1 MLGMQKFRTR
11 IPHASGRKGHVMV
24 KMDQF
29 LRAGVASTAL
39 LGLVACGGDKTAEVA
54 QTPAADGL
62 ECVTIPE
69 GLYVFENGK
78 FSSTVSPQQPQAPEQ
93 VTRASAGWVGDI
105 ENAFS
110 AAGYT
115 WLGFVARENIGVVT
129 GVAPDEDTK
138 RRALEAATTA
148 IMADPTGGTEI
159 NLVVDGIS
167 VAEGQPGPG
176 VSVAALARGGISQD
190 ACQQA
195 LNETM
200 EGQKIQFPT
209 NRGDISPVSMGLL
222 DAVAGISML
231 CDDFNVEIGSH
242 TDSRGSDEYNL
253 VLSQKRA
260 DAVKHYLEEKGVS
273 TEQLTSVGY
282 GESVPLDTADNAE
295 AWGRN
300 SRTEFKITRRP

>member
-1 MLGMQKFRTR
+1 
-11 IPHASGRKGHVMV
+11 MV

-29 LRAGVASTAL
+29 LRVGVASTAL
-39 LGLVACGGDKTAEVA
+39 LGLVACGGDKAAEVA
-54 QTPAADGL
+54 AAPAVDGL
-62 ECVTIPE
+62 ECVTLPE
-69 GLYVFENGK
+69 GMYVFENGK
-78 FSSTVSPQQPQAPEQ
+78 FSATIMPQQSRAPEQ

-105 ENAFS
+105 EDAFS

-115 WLGFVARENIGVVT
+115 WLDFVARENIGVVT

-167 VAEGQPGPG
+167 VAEGEPGPG
-176 VSVAALARGGISQD
+176 ASVAALARGGISQD

-222 DAVAGISML
+222 DAVAGIAML
-231 CDDFNVEIGSH
+231 CDDFTVEVGSH

-273 TEQLTSVGY
+273 TEQLTAVGY
-282 GESVPLDTADNAE
+282 GEGVPLDTADNAE

-300 SRTEFKITRRP
+300 SRTEFKISRQP

>member
-1 MLGMQKFRTR
+1 
-11 IPHASGRKGHVMV
+11 
-24 KMDQF
+24 MDQF
-29 LRAGVASTAL
+29 LRVGVASTAL

-54 QTPAADGL
+54 AAPAADGL
-62 ECVTIPE
+62 ECVTLPE
-69 GLYVFENGK
+69 GMYVFENGK
-78 FSSTVSPQQPQAPEQ
+78 FSATAAPLQSRSQAAAPT
-93 VTRASAGWVGDI
+93 TRAASGWVGDI

-110 AAGYT
+110 AAGYA
-115 WLGFVARENIGVVT
+115 WLDFVARENVGVVT

-159 NLVVDGIS
+159 NLIVDGIS
-167 VAEGQPGPG
+167 VAEGEPGPG
-176 VSVAALARGGISQD
+176 VSLAALARGGISQD

-200 EGQKIQFPT
+200 EGEKIQFPT

-273 TEQLTSVGY
+273 TDQLTAVGY
-282 GESVPLDTADNAE
+282 GESVPLDKADNAE

-300 SRTEFKITRRP
+300 ARTEFKISRKP

>member
-1 MLGMQKFRTR
+1 
-11 IPHASGRKGHVMV
+11 MV

-29 LRAGVASTAL
+29 LRVGVASTAL

-54 QTPAADGL
+54 AAPAADGL
-62 ECVTIPE
+62 ECVTLPE
-69 GLYVFENGK
+69 GMYVFENGK
-78 FSSTVSPQQPQAPEQ
+78 FSATVAPLQSRSQAAAPT
-93 VTRASAGWVGDI
+93 TRAASGWVGDI

-110 AAGYT
+110 AAGYA
-115 WLGFVARENIGVVT
+115 WLDFVARENVGVVT

-159 NLVVDGIS
+159 NLIVDGIS
-167 VAEGQPGPG
+167 VAEGEPGPG
-176 VSVAALARGGISQD
+176 VSLAALARGGISQD

-200 EGQKIQFPT
+200 EGEKIQFPT

-231 CDDFNVEIGSH
+231 CDDFNVEIASH

-273 TEQLTSVGY
+273 TDQLTAVGY
-282 GESVPLDTADNAE
+282 GESVPLDKADNAE

-300 SRTEFKITRRP
+300 ARTEFKISRKP

>member
-1 MLGMQKFRTR
+1 
-11 IPHASGRKGHVMV
+11 MV

-167 VAEGQPGPG
+167 VAEGEPGPG

-200 EGQKIQFPT
+200 EGEKIQFPT

-273 TEQLTSVGY
+273 TDQLTAVGY
-282 GESVPLDTADNAE
+282 GESVPLDKADNAE

-300 SRTEFKITRRP
+300 ARTEFKISRKP